1 VSSNLTPAGGYT
13 DELVGLI
20 RRTVMP
26 RDATNDELALFVEQC
41 RRTGLDPLARQI
53 HATKR
58 GGRLVIQVGIDGF
71 RLIAERTKE
80 TDGQDGPFWCG
91 EDGKWVDVWLSKDK
105 PAAAKVTVYRRG
117 QSRGYTG
124 VARWVEFYQPAGGMW
139 DKLPSVMLAKVAESI
154 ALRKAFPQELSGLY
168 TSEEMD
174 QAGDDGHA
182 HHATPADPPKQ
193 LPAADPDRRP
203 GDARELLAAV
213 RDAGSMDA
221 LHKAWAAAYHRKGE
235 FGYSAWGVVE
245 RAKDDRKAALSA
257 EPAPDVAADPPAEDR
272 DGLLYELY
280 SACEI
285 LKTPAHQMLA
295 RHRKQVGAFP
305 DGKPLPKV
313 EELDLPALKH
323 LLALAQQQAD
333 AAVEAAEREVVK

>member
-182 HHATPADPPKQ
+182 HHAPPADPPKQ
-193 LPAADPDRRP
+193 LAAAKPDPAEVGRKILAAATNAEELRAAWTTLTPHQKD
-203 GDARELLAAV
+203 LLAGLKDELKAKFAAP
-213 RDAGSMDA
+213 DAA
-221 LHKAWAAAYHRKGE
+221 
-235 FGYSAWGVVE
+235 
-245 RAKDDRKAALSA
+245 
-257 EPAPDVAADPPAEDR
+257 PAPPADPPADDR
-272 DGLLYELY
+272 DSLLYELY
-280 SACEI
+280 SACEV

-323 LLALAQQQAD
+323 LLQLVQQQAD
-333 AAVEAAEREVVK
+333 AAVEAQEREAAK